1 MSAPDLIDERFDEI
15 VSALR
20 ANRPSAPEPLRE
32 RVRAG
37 AAPARRPARRPAS
50 RFAGISWRRGALVL
64 APVCVF
70 LGLGFAVVG
79 GLVSAVSDGGDTTEQ
94 AGDAATGGSR
104 GDLRDG
110 GATDQATRF
119 ENAPRRSPLGPLAL
133 QGTGAHAG
141 AADRAA
147 SLPVSRA
154 RLQDYRASMRIR
166 VRDVERL
173 SGATTAAIRTT
184 RRLGGYVV
192 AVDYDT
198 PGGRRGGA
206 FLQVRVPIGRVQEA
220 IARFSGLGTILAQDI
235 RIRDVQGRVDE
246 FAKRIARMR
255 RQLAEVNAELR
266 APGLGQDERR
276 RLELRRDG
284 LERRLRA
291 LSRGR
296 SGTIRQA
303 RLATLTLA
311 LTTPKGEQEEKPAPP
326 GRIERALD
334 DAGGILVKELAWT
347 LYVLIVAA
355 PFVLLLLLALAG
367 GRYATRR
374 ADQRLLEAP

>member
-1 MSAPDLIDERFDEI
+1 MPAPDLIDERFDDI

-20 ANRPSAPEPLRE
+20 SSRPAAPEALRE
-32 RVRAG
+32 RVRA
-37 AAPARRPARRPAS
+37 AVAESRPPARRSRR

-64 APVCVF
+64 APAMVAAAV
-70 LGLGFAVVG
+70 GIAVVG
-79 GLVSAVSDGGDTTEQ
+79 GLVSAVSDDDTSKP
-94 AGDAATGGSR
+94 GKHVAAAGSR
-104 GDLRDG
+104 GGPARS
-110 GATDQATRF
+110 DQSNGF
-119 ENAPRRSPLGPLAL
+119 ESYVPRRGPFAPLAA
-133 QGTGAHAG
+133 QGGGPRTA

-147 SLPVSRA
+147 GLPVSRA
-154 RLQDYRASMRIR
+154 RLQDYHASMRIR

-192 AVDYDT
+192 TVDYDT
-198 PGGRRGGA
+198 PGGRRGDA

-246 FAKRIARMR
+246 LAKRIARLR

-266 APGLGQDERR
+266 APGLGPDERR

-284 LERRLRA
+284 LEGRLRA
-291 LSRGR
+291 LARGR
-296 SGTIRQA
+296 SATIRQA
-303 RLATLTLA
+303 RLATLSLA
-311 LTTPKGEQEEKPAPP
+311 LTTRKPEQEAPAPP

-334 DAGGILVKELAWT
+334 DAGGILVKEVAWT
-347 LYVLIVAA
+347 LYALIVAA
-355 PFVLLLLLALAG
+355 PFVFLLLLAVAG
-367 GRYATRR
+367 ARYTARR

>member
-20 ANRPSAPEPLRE
+20 ASRPTAPNALRE
-32 RVRAG
+32 RVQATVVVS
-37 AAPARRPARRPAS
+37 RRPARRPSS
-50 RFAGISWRRGALVL
+50 RFAGLSWRRGALVL
-64 APVCVF
+64 VPAVLAAAV
-70 LGLGFAVVG
+70 GVAVVG
-79 GLVSAVSDGGDTTEQ
+79 GLVNAVSGDTSKQ
-94 AGDAATGGSR
+94 AGTAAAGSPVHR
-104 GDLRDG
+104 AVTVRSRPFE
-110 GATDQATRF
+110 RF
-119 ENAPRRSPLGPLAL
+119 APQNRAPRPLAL
-133 QGTGAHAG
+133 QASGRDAAATGA
-141 AADRAA
+141 AA

-154 RLQDYRASMRIR
+154 RLQDYHASMQIR

-173 SGATTAAIRTT
+173 SGATTSAIRTT

-192 AVDYDT
+192 AVDYGT
-198 PGGRRGGA
+198 PGGRRGDA
-206 FLQVRVPIGRVQEA
+206 FLRVRVPIGRVQEA
-220 IARFSGLGTILAQDI
+220 IVRFSGLGTILAQDI
-235 RIRDVQGRVDE
+235 RIRDVQGQVDDL
-246 FAKRIARMR
+246 AKRMARSR
-255 RQLAEVNAELR
+255 RQLAAVNEELR
-266 APGLGQDERR
+266 APDLAADERR

-284 LERRLRA
+284 LEQRLRA

-296 SGTIRQA
+296 SATIRQA

-311 LTTPKGEQEEKPAPP
+311 LTTPKAEEEQPAPP

-355 PFVLLLLLALAG
+355 PFVFLLLLAAAG

-374 ADQRLLEAP
+374 ADQRLLERPST